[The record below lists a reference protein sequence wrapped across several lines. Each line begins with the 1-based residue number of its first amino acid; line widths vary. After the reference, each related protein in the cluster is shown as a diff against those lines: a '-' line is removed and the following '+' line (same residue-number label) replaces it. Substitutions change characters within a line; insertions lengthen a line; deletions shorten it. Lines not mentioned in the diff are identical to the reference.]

1 MKKKI
6 AFVLTTFVVGGV
18 EKSFL
23 DLLDCIDKS
32 RYDVMAFLPD
42 DKGEW
47 TSKLAEKCDIQYLKV
62 EDFKTVFSKQMKQRK
77 FFSAFRSLY
86 FRLLSRV
93 LHRRFYRKS
102 SEYFVRSMIRV
113 KEKYDCVIAYQII
126 NDECVLGTLYRIRAS
141 RKIVWSHSDLNKTEK
156 LYEYWYNKF
165 DKIVCVSKFSQNSL
179 IQCFPSLKRKTVL
192 LYNTINA
199 QRIKELSE
207 EEKAVKFDR
216 ESINI
221 VTVARLAKV
230 KGQTVIPHTAN
241 ILLSAGYNVK
251 WYLIG
256 DGELRQEIVE
266 KISEEHV
273 ENHVF
278 LLGNKDNP
286 YPYMKDCDIYV
297 QTSVVE
303 GWGLTVNEAKA
314 LQKPIVTTEAG
325 VMSEQIDNNVN
336 GIIVY
341 ELTPNV
347 LAEAIRKLIDR
358 PELRERFVNRLQ
370 EEDVCHYGEINKL
383 YEMFES

>member
-1 MKKKI
+1 
-6 AFVLTTFVVGGV
+6 
-18 EKSFL
+18 
-23 DLLDCIDKS
+23 
-32 RYDVMAFLPD
+32 
-42 DKGEW
+42 
-47 TSKLAEKCDIQYLKV
+47 
-62 EDFKTVFSKQMKQRK
+62 
-77 FFSAFRSLY
+77 
-86 FRLLSRV
+86 
-93 LHRRFYRKS
+93 
-102 SEYFVRSMIRV
+102 MIRV

-126 NDECVLGTLYRIRAS
+126 NDECVLGTLYRIRAP

-165 DKIVCVSKFSQNSL
+165 GKIVCVSKFSQNSL

-207 EEKAVKFDR
+207 EEKDVKFDR
-216 ESINI
+216 KSINI
-221 VTVARLAKV
+221 VTVARLAKN

-241 ILLSAGYNVK
+241 ILLSAGYNIK

-297 QTSVVE
+297 QTSVIE
-303 GWGLTVNEAKA
+303 GWGLTVSEAKV

-341 ELTPNV
+341 ELTSNV

-383 YEMFES
+383 YEMFEN